1 MHLDVQSVSC
11 RPQKRQRKRS
21 PRRRRKSLRQMG
33 SKLVCN
39 DQNGW
44 TCKRFAIPFK
54 SSPSR
59 EVQVATVAP
68 VEVPEAPLW
77 LPFVLLKI
85 DRFVECWRTWC
96 FLKYTFQ
103 CSSQK
108 WGEASTRFLTQI
120 FELWFPFFSTT
131 ANHLPPNMC
140 WVLLVTNPGGGFK
153 HFLFSSLFGEM
164 IQFDEHIFQM
174 GWFNHQQVTF
184 LIWRVE
190 FDLLHFFQVHIATVK
205 PVPLVTVAPLPEV
218 PIFSKGFYLPDGG
231 GVSLGLFFF
240 VNFDRYI
247 FVGCGPFPG
256 FQWQIKVYRD
266 SLRKMEYSWWS
277 LLLGRGHTQHIPV
290 FWDMIQCCCCSCLLF
305 GVFCGLRTHQH
316 GAFDMSDRIQRFLF
330 G

>member
-1 MHLDVQSVSC
+1 MCGRSPLQFAQFLLFFFVVAFHLNRYLMHLDVQSVSC
-11 RPQKRQRKRS
+11 RPQKRPRKRS
-21 PRRRRKSLRQMG
+21 PPRRRKSLRQMG

-44 TCKRFAIPFK
+44 TCERFAIPFK

-77 LPFVLLKI
+77 LPFAVLKI
-85 DRFVECWRTWC
+85 DRFVEILEKLM
-96 FLKYTFQ
+96 FFKIHF
-103 CSSQK
+103 S
-108 WGEASTRFLTQI
+108 I
-120 FELWFPFFSTT
+120 FIPKMGGSFHTIFDTNFWVVVSFFSTT

-140 WVLLVTNPGGGFK
+140 WVLLVTYLGGGFK

-190 FDLLHFFQVHIATVK
+190 FMFHMICCTFYQVHIATVK

-218 PIFSKGFYLPDGG
+218 PIFSKGFHLSDHGR
-231 GVSLGLFFF
+231 VSLGLFFF

-247 FVGCGPFPG
+247 SLGCGPFPG
-256 FQWQIKVYRD
+256 CQWQIKVYRD
-266 SLRKMEYSWWS
+266 SLLKME
-277 LLLGRGHTQHIPV
+277 
-290 FWDMIQCCCCSCLLF
+290 
-305 GVFCGLRTHQH
+305 
-316 GAFDMSDRIQRFLF
+316 
-330 G
+330 